1 MELSPESRLI
11 EWDDDR
17 YSTDIDR
24 FDDQHQYL
32 FGLLN
37 ELYAAMDEGRSDEE
51 IGDIL
56 RELERYTEYH
66 FGDEE
71 EFMQDCGFS
80 MDCADCFYDHR
91 EKHDEFE
98 QKVRDLRQRHENGEH
113 IELEVLTFVS
123 DWLDSHIAGVNQ
135 DQNYSEYYREN
146 LEDYEY
152 EPGTLRE
159 DREVE
164 AAHPEA
170 LSESTTVED
179 LHVSLGSKIHTGET
193 LSVPDGPVAA
203 WFERVCDK
211 HADRTAMQLP
221 TRSETAGLTFSEL
234 RERVEAIAAGLLETG
249 LEPGDR
255 VGIYADPT
263 HEWSLVDLACHLAGL
278 VSVPVSNLYSD
289 DRALHI
295 IDDADIDVLVA
306 ERMLPVPVE
315 QAVETVHRVTDLPTG
330 ERDEFPGFDRDGD
343 EVATIVY
350 KLGTSKHPRGCAL
363 TDENLRAGAQMLADE
378 LAVDPDG
385 TGTCFLPLAHIY
397 QRLATY
403 FLWQTGN
410 AVAYMDT
417 DGFEADLERVQPDVL
432 VGVPQVYERL
442 RERIENEMREM
453 SGARKFIAGNV
464 AETYGATMRDDRNA
478 SRRLSVKHSMAEKTV
493 FGTLRTK
500 FGLDSVTHA
509 LTGTESIDDETMQFF
524 WGIGLPLQEVY
535 ESTEVTGLATVTG
548 TDEYRAD
555 VVGRPFPGTEI
566 ALADDDEVVV
576 RGPGVMAGYWGDE
589 EATAYAIRDGW
600 YHTGDIG
607 AFDDDGALQIV
618 DSK

>member
-17 YSTDIDR
+17 YSTEIDR
-24 FDDQHQYL
+24 FDDQHKYL

-51 IGDIL
+51 VGDIL

-80 MDCADCFYDHR
+80 MDCADCFYNHR

-98 QKVRDLRQRHENGEH
+98 EKVRELRQRHERGEH

-123 DWLDSHIAGVNQ
+123 DWLDSHIAGGNQ
-135 DQNYSEYYREN
+135 DQNYSDYYREN
-146 LEDYEY
+146 LDDYEY

-159 DREVE
+159 DRELE

-170 LSESTTVED
+170 LRDNTTVEE
-179 LHVSLGSKIHTGET
+179 LHASLGSKIHTGAT

-203 WFERVCDK
+203 WFERLCTR
-211 HADRTAMQLP
+211 HGERTAMQRP
-221 TRSETAGLTFSEL
+221 HADDASALTFGDL
-234 RERVEAIAAGLLETG
+234 RERVEAVAAGLLDSG

-263 HEWSLVDLACHLAGL
+263 HEWSVVDLACHLAGL

-295 IDDADIDVLVA
+295 IDDAGIDVLVA

-315 QAVETVHRVTDLPTG
+315 QAVETVFRVGDLPTG
-330 ERDEFPGFDRDGD
+330 EREELPGFDRDGD

-363 TDENLRAGAQMLADE
+363 TDENLRAGTQMLADQ
-378 LAVDPDG
+378 LSVDPDG

-417 DGFEADLERVQPDVL
+417 DDFETDLRTVQPDVL
-432 VGVPQVYERL
+432 VGVPQAYERL
-442 RERIENEMREM
+442 RESIEDRMREM

-464 AETYGATMRDDRNA
+464 PEKYGAAMHEDESA

-493 FGTLRTK
+493 FGTLRQE
-500 FGLDSVTHA
+500 FGLSNVSHA

-524 WGIGLPLQEVY
+524 WGIGLPVQELY
-535 ESTEVTGLATVTG
+535 ESTELTGLATLTAS
-548 TDEYRAD
+548 DDYRPE
-555 VVGRPFPGTEI
+555 VVGEPLPGTEV
-566 ALADDDEVVV
+566 ALAEDDEVLV
-576 RGPGVMAGYWGDE
+576 RGPSVMDGYWGDE

-607 AFDDDGALQIV
+607 AFDDDGSLQIV